1 MEKAN
6 KGKQVPT
13 QEDIKPVLPNR
24 KMPMMSQN
32 IIGKARAKTGMG
44 RGINNMLNPSTRQ
57 SPYNSSK

>member
-6 KGKQVPT
+6 KSKQVPT

-57 SPYNSSK
+57 SPYNSSE